1 MSPRHEAD
9 SLPSTEGRGRPLPER
24 DRLTAEAALG
34 APLDLG
40 PCAAVARNVLSLMRS
55 STTLAALLDALPRLL
70 VDGLRLE
77 GLAIQLEDPEPL
89 RCAAAPGFEER
100 FAAAVQSAAKA
111 PGPASSDSPSMF
123 RPPTTLRPLGALD
136 GEDRNLY
143 ASEIAISEGRPGV
156 LWVAS
161 IGAPSPPERQ
171 LLLDVAAVV
180 GQLLSGERREFQL
193 QHRIDAREE
202 ALGIVAHDLR
212 NPIGAIGL
220 AASSLLR
227 RLPDTASRRTVER
240 IVRAAHRVEKLLHD
254 LLDIHAIEGGRFSLS
269 RGWVD
274 PTGLVLTAL
283 DSQTNLAGN
292 SSVIIGT
299 DIAPDLPTLEVDH
312 ERILQ
317 VLENLIGNALK
328 FTPPGGTVTVAASA
342 GAPGFVQFSVKD
354 TGPGID
360 PSDLPHIFT
369 RFWRGRRSGREGTGL
384 GLAICRAIVDAHG
397 GRIWAES
404 TPGAGTSLHFTL
416 PAAVAVP
423 ELDDRPTEPANILL
437 VDDKPENL
445 LALEAILAHPSYRLV
460 KASSGKEALKL
471 ALRERFAVALIDVA
485 MPEMN
490 GLEVAEHLKTLERSR
505 HTPIIFVTAFGND
518 PQEVHRAYA
527 AGGADYLVK
536 PMDPEIVRKKV
547 AVFVELSRRR
557 SEPGSP

>member
-1 MSPRHEAD
+1 MRTLA
-9 SLPSTEGRGRPLPER
+9 ER
-24 DRLTAEAALG
+24 DRLAAEQGAGASGDVERCATLARDVLALTGRSTDLVSIAEGLPLLLSEGLHLEGIAIRLDETEPPRIAG
-34 APLDLG
+34 APEVKAQLASAVRQPEAPLAVSG
-40 PCAAVARNVLSLMRS
+40 PLSPVLR
-55 STTLAALLDALPRLL
+55 R
-70 VDGLRLE
+70 
-77 GLAIQLEDPEPL
+77 
-89 RCAAAPGFEER
+89 
-100 FAAAVQSAAKA
+100 
-111 PGPASSDSPSMF
+111 
-123 RPPTTLRPLGALD
+123 LGALTGEAGHLYLTEFPGSD
-136 GEDRNLY
+136 GP
-143 ASEIAISEGRPGV
+143 PG
-156 LWVAS
+156 LLSVAS
-161 IGAPSPPERQ
+161 TRPLSEPAQQ
-171 LLLDVAAVV
+171 LLLDVAALL
-180 GQLLSGERREFQL
+180 GQLLTRERRETRYRE
-193 QHRIDAREE
+193 RIDAREE
-202 ALGIVAHDLR
+202 ALGVVAHDLR

-220 AASSLLR
+220 AATSLLQR
-227 RLPDTASRRTVER
+227 QPDTSTRRTVER

-254 LLDIHAIEGGRFSLS
+254 LLDIHAIEGGRFSLT
-269 RGWVD
+269 RGWVN
-274 PTGLVLTAL
+274 PARLVLAAL
-283 DSQTNLAGN
+283 DAQTHLAGN

-299 DIAPDLPTLEVDH
+299 DIATDLPALEIDQ

-328 FTPPGGTVTVAASA
+328 FTPPGGTVTVAATA
-342 GAPGFVQFSVKD
+342 GAPGSVRFTVKD

-360 PSDLPHIFT
+360 PADLPHIFT

-384 GLAICRAIVDAHG
+384 GLAICKAIVDAHG

-404 TPGAGTSLHFTL
+404 TPPAGTSVHFTL
-416 PAAVAVP
+416 PASVVTAEIEGLAG
-423 ELDDRPTEPANILL
+423 EPANILL

-445 LALEAILAHPSYRLV
+445 LALEAILAQPSYRLV
-460 KASSGKEALKL
+460 TATSGKEALKL

-518 PQEVHRAYA
+518 PEEVHRAYA